1 MKEFGESL
9 DLEQR
14 SGETVADARH
24 ENVAR
29 EAGGV
34 VQRRHVN
41 SKA

>member
-1 MKEFGESL
+1 MKESGESL

-34 VQRRHVN
+34 VPPREF
-41 SKA
+41 